1 MLSSAKK
8 THRWDPTEVEKL
20 MMPHLTKEKPEPQS
34 TELTDRKTAS
44 RLQRPHQ
51 PEGVYLQ

>member
-8 THRWDPTEVEKL
+8 THGWDPTEVEKL
-20 MMPHLTKEKPEPQS
+20 MPHLTEEKPEPQS

>member
-8 THRWDPTEVEKL
+8 THGWDPTEVEKL
-20 MMPHLTKEKPEPQS
+20 MPHLTEEKPEPLS